1 MYNPLLALAFLVSV
15 SAPAAPAATPEQR
28 QALDAARR
36 VVATLQLAG
45 QEYRLAF
52 RGGVLTNPAEAQE
65 ALLFVASARA
75 SARDLP
81 RALAGDIE
89 LRLTRIER
97 LLAQGA
103 SADSLVAAAREVER
117 RLTVALGVSLAERPA
132 REPSLAAG
140 ARLYAQQCAQ
150 CHGALGA
157 GDGAVG
163 RTLTPPPANLA
174 DPAILAAATPLDI
187 YRKVTHG
194 VPATAMPAFEQ
205 SLSPDERWDVVA
217 HVLALSDSAA
227 RRGRNGGLAIVFGTV
242 RGELGGALDLAARG
256 EKEAAGRQVL
266 DAYMAFEA
274 VEGTLAAT
282 EPSLV
287 KRVEKRFTALRIAA
301 AGGAAAAVLAAKH
314 RDLLLSLAEAED
326 ALTRGRSGTGLFV
339 ESVLLM
345 LREGFEAILVIGAI
359 MAVLLKAGAT
369 EKQKSVRW
377 GIVAALAASLV
388 TAALLEWLFSVTP
401 AQREALEGGVMLVA
415 AAMLFYVSYW
425 LVSKIEAQAWQ
436 RFVKGRIERAVQ
448 SGSGLALASVAFLA
462 VYREGFETV
471 LFYKALFVAG
481 GGAGAGP
488 IGAGIV
494 LGLVALVAVFVGIER
509 FGLRLPI
516 RPFFAVTSATLAYMA
531 FVFSGKGVKE
541 LQEGGYVAMTLVPGG
556 LRNDFLGI
564 YPTVE
569 SLVVQGVILAAIL
582 AALGWTFAVAP
593 RRRRSVPEAAPVR
606 GTPGAPSR
614 QPEPPAPEAAAV

>member
-15 SAPAAPAATPEQR
+15 SAPVAPAATPEQR

-52 RGGVLTNPAEAQE
+52 RGGVLANPAEAQE

-81 RALAGDIE
+81 GALAGDVG
-89 LRLTRIER
+89 LRLARIER

-103 SADSLVAAAREVER
+103 SADSLVAAAQEVER
-117 RLTVALGVSLAERPA
+117 RLTVALGASLDERPA

-150 CHGALGA
+150 CHGARGA
-157 GDGAVG
+157 GDGDAG

-174 DPAILAAATPLDI
+174 DPSVLVAATPLDI
-187 YRKVTHG
+187 YRKLTHG
-194 VPATAMPAFEQ
+194 VPATAMPAFER

-227 RRGRNGGLAIVFGTV
+227 RRGRNGALAIVFGTV

-256 EKEAAGRQVL
+256 EKEAAGRKVL

-287 KRVEKRFTALRIAA
+287 KRVEERFTALRIAA
-301 AGGAAAAVLAAKH
+301 AGGVAAAVLAAKH
-314 RDLLLSLAEAED
+314 RDLLASLAEAED

-345 LREGFEAILVIGAI
+345 LREGFEAILVVGAI

-369 EKQKSVRW
+369 EQQKSVRW

-388 TAALLEWLFSVTP
+388 TAALLEWLFRVTP
-401 AQREALEGGVMLVA
+401 AQREALEGGVMLAA

-509 FGLRLPI
+509 FGLRIPI

-531 FVFSGKGVKE
+531 FVFAGRGVKE
-541 LQEGGYVAMTLVPGG
+541 LQEGGYVGTTLVPGG
-556 LRNDFLGI
+556 LRNDLLGL

-582 AALGWTFAVAP
+582 AALVWTFAVA
-593 RRRRSVPEAAPVR
+593 RRRRRPIPESAPVR
-606 GTPGAPSR
+606 GIPGAPAR
-614 QPEPPAPEAAAV
+614 QPEPPAPETAAV

>member
-1 MYNPLLALAFLVSV
+1 MYNQLLVLAVLVSV
-15 SAPAAPAATPEQR
+15 AAPTAPAAPPEQR

-52 RGGVLTNPAEAQE
+52 RGGVLANPAEAQE
-65 ALLFVASARA
+65 ALLFVGYARA

-89 LRLTRIER
+89 LRLARIER
-97 LLAQGA
+97 LLAQA
-103 SADSLVAAAREVER
+103 ESADSLVAAAQEIER
-117 RLTVALGVSLAERPA
+117 RLTVALGASLDERPA

-140 ARLYAQQCAQ
+140 ARLYARQCAQ

-157 GDGAVG
+157 GDGPAG

-174 DPAILAAATPLDI
+174 DRTVLAAATPLDI
-187 YRKVTHG
+187 YRKLTHG
-194 VPATAMPAFEQ
+194 VPATAMPAFER

-227 RRGRNGGLAIVFGTV
+227 RRGRSGALAIVFGTV

-256 EKEAAGRQVL
+256 EKEAADRKVFDG
-266 DAYMAFEA
+266 YMAFEA

-287 KRVEKRFTALRIAA
+287 KRVEERFTALRIAA

-314 RDLLLSLAEAED
+314 RDLLRSLSEAED
-326 ALTRGRSGTGLFV
+326 ALTRGRSGMGLFV
-339 ESVLLM
+339 ESALLM

-359 MAVLLKAGAT
+359 LAVLLKAGAT
-369 EKQKSVRW
+369 EKRKSVRW

-471 LFYKALFVAG
+471 LFYKALIVAG
-481 GGAGAGP
+481 GGAGVGP

-494 LGLVALVAVFVGIER
+494 LGLVALVALFVGIER
-509 FGLRLPI
+509 FGLRIPI
-516 RPFFAVTSATLAYMA
+516 RPFFAVTGGTLAYMA
-531 FVFSGKGVKE
+531 FVFAGKGVKE
-541 LQEGGYVAMTLVPGG
+541 LQEGGYVATTLAPGG
-556 LRNDFLGI
+556 PRNDFLGI

-593 RRRRSVPEAAPVR
+593 RLRRPN
-606 GTPGAPSR
+606 
-614 QPEPPAPEAAAV
+614 PEAAALRGSPGAPARQPEAPAPETAAV

>member
-1 MYNPLLALAFLVSV
+1 MCSPLLALAFLLSAF
-15 SAPAAPAATPEQR
+15 APADPTASPDQR

-52 RGGVLTNPAEAQE
+52 RGGVLANPAEAQE

-75 SARDLP
+75 SAHELP
-81 RALAGDIE
+81 GALAGE
-89 LRLTRIER
+89 MEGRLTRIER

-103 SADSLVAAAREVER
+103 SADSLVAAARDVER

-132 REPSLAAG
+132 REPSLGAG
-140 ARLYAQQCAQ
+140 ARIYARRCAQ

-157 GDGAVG
+157 GDGAAG
-163 RTLTPPPANLA
+163 RTLIPRPANLA
-174 DPAILAAATPLDI
+174 NPALLAAATPLDI
-187 YRKVTHG
+187 YRRVTHG

-205 SLSPDERWDVVA
+205 SLSSDERWDVVA

-227 RRGRNGGLAIVFGTV
+227 RRGRSGGLAIVFGTV
-242 RGELGGALDLAARG
+242 RGELGGALDLASRG
-256 EKEAAGRQVL
+256 ESEAAGRQVL

-274 VEGTLAAT
+274 VEGTLGAT
-282 EPSLV
+282 EPALV
-287 KRVEKRFTALRIAA
+287 ARAEERFTALRLAA
-301 AGGAAAAVLAAKH
+301 AGGAEPAALEAKH
-314 RDLLLSLAEAED
+314 RALLGSLAEAED
-326 ALTRGRSGTGLFV
+326 ALTRSRSGTGLFV
-339 ESVLLM
+339 ESLLLM

-369 EKQKSVRW
+369 EQQKSVRW

-388 TAALLEWLFSVTP
+388 TAALLEWLFRVTP

-425 LVSKIEAQAWQ
+425 LVSKIEVQAWQ
-436 RFVKGRIERAVQ
+436 QFVKGRIERAVE
-448 SGSGLALASVAFLA
+448 SGSGLALAAVAFLA

-471 LFYKALFVAG
+471 LFYKALFVTG

-494 LGLVALVAVFVGIER
+494 LGLFALVAVFIGIER
-509 FGLRLPI
+509 FGLRIPI

-541 LQEGGYVAMTLVPGG
+541 LQEGGYVGTTLLSGG
-556 LRNDFLGI
+556 PRSDVLGL

-582 AALGWTFAVAP
+582 AALVWTFAVAP
-593 RRRRSVPEAAPVR
+593 RRQRPVPEATPVR
-606 GTPGAPSR
+606 GTPGVPAGR
-614 QPEPPAPEAAAV
+614 PEPPHPDTAAV